1 MKELKFLNSRGK
13 YNRPIF
19 CVLFSIFLSSWG
31 VIVLSTS
38 QMAVVEKL
46 KNLKKRHLHVSH
58 NIYIIL

>member
-1 MKELKFLNSRGK
+1 MKELRLLNSRGK
-13 YNRPIF
+13 YNTPIF
-19 CVLFSIFLSSWG
+19 CVLFFIFLSSWR
-31 VIVLSTS
+31 VTVLSTS